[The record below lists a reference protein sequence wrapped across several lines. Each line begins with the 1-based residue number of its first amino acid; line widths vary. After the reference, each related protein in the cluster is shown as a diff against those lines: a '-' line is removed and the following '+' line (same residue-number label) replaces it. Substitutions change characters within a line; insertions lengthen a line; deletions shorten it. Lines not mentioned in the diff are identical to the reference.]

1 MSLFGELKNEYSIAE
16 WVSLGISL
24 SILAVIVGLVVWFWL
39 SPADRLAR
47 FLVREGQTRM
57 EDGLYYVDFT
67 IENIGDET
75 GEKVE
80 VKGSI
85 TAGDHKEE
93 ASTVFD
99 FVPGRS
105 EEKGVLIFTRPPR
118 GLVITVKSYQKP

>member
-67 IENIGDET
+67 I
-75 GEKVE
+75 
-80 VKGSI
+80 
-85 TAGDHKEE
+85 
-93 ASTVFD
+93 
-99 FVPGRS
+99 
-105 EEKGVLIFTRPPR
+105 
-118 GLVITVKSYQKP
+118 